1 MPRSRPHEAF
11 VPPSR
16 KSHLGGR
23 ARGPGSGAEPCPCPP
38 HQVAAVL
45 TLPFDVVKTQRQVAL
60 GAMEAVRGEGLSQA
74 GVSGDRQG
82 HEWGLTEPASRLQ

>member
-1 MPRSRPHEAF
+1 MEMPRSRPHEAF

-23 ARGPGSGAEPCPCPP
+23 AGGPGSGAEPSSRPP

-60 GAMEAVRGEGLSQA
+60 GAMEAVRGEGPDCRGRGQVGS
-74 GVSGDRQG
+74 
-82 HEWGLTEPASRLQ
+82 